1 MKLGNK
7 LRRVDVQV
15 TILLILTTVFCTCCV
30 YFTSYYLAY
39 SDMIRSLEER
49 VYAIHYFLEDMLDK
63 NTFTDINSRE
73 DMDSQSYREAKQ
85 LLESVKRSTN
95 VMYLYT
101 AKKNANGDFV
111 YCIDGLSEK
120 EDFRYPGDM
129 IEPEIVE
136 DMQRALNGEIVLPA
150 GIKNTDWGKIFITYF
165 PIHDGDRVVG
175 VLGIEFEAGHQYAT
189 YRNMRTAIPIA
200 ILVTSILAVTAAVL
214 VFRRISNPTYK
225 DMSNT
230 DQLTNLKN
238 RNAFETDIRNYDA
251 GRKRGIGI
259 IEADLNNLKLVNDR
273 LGHGIG
279 DLYIQTA
286 GSTIRS
292 VLPKRGVVYRM
303 GGDEFTAILQDT
315 SEQEL
320 AQIREQIQKTLTER
334 SAEISG
340 MAEDIPLLSLCVGYA
355 LYNQEDKNL
364 MVTYDR
370 ADAMMYQH
378 KKQFHNESAD
388 CRS

>member
-39 SDMIRSLEER
+39 ADMIHSLEDR
-49 VYAIHYFLEDMLDK
+49 VYAIHDFLDDMLDK
-63 NTFTDINSRE
+63 RTFSDINSRD
-73 DMDSQSYREAKQ
+73 DMDSEAYREAKQ
-85 LLESVKRSTN
+85 LLEAVKRSSN

-101 AKKNANGDFV
+101 AKKNADGDFV
-111 YCIDGLSEK
+111 YCIDGLSEQD
-120 EDFRYPGDM
+120 DFRYPGDL
-129 IEPEIVE
+129 IEPEIVG
-136 DMQRALNGEIVLPA
+136 DMQRALNGETVLPA

-165 PIHDGDRVVG
+165 PIHEGDRVVG

-189 YRNMRTAIPIA
+189 YRNIRTATPIV
-200 ILVTSILAVTAAVL
+200 IVVTSILAITAAVL

-238 RNAFETDIRNYDA
+238 RNAFETDIHNQDV
-251 GRKRGIGI
+251 GRKKGIGI
-259 IEADLNNLKLVNDR
+259 MEADLNNLKLVNDR

-279 DLYIQTA
+279 DLYIQAA

-292 VLPKRGVVYRM
+292 ELPRRGVVYRM
-303 GGDEFTAILQDT
+303 GGDEFTVILQET
-315 SEQEL
+315 NEQEM
-320 AQIREQIQKTLTER
+320 ARISEHIQKALMQR
-334 SAEISG
+334 SAEISD
-340 MAEDIPLLSLCVGYA
+340 MAEDIPLSLSVGYA
-355 LYNQEDKNL
+355 LYNQEDRNL
-364 MVTYDR
+364 MNTYDR
-370 ADAMMYQH
+370 ADVMMYEQ
-378 KKQFHNESAD
+378 KKQFHDEMKTPV
-388 CRS
+388 R